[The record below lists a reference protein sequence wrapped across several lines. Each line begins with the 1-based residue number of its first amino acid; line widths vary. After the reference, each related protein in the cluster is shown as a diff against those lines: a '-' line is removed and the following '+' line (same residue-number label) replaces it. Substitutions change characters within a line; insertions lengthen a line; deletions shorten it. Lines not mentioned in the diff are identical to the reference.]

1 MQRLSLL
8 LLFIVGMGIQYLP
21 AQDLHIYYNAF
32 TDSLYFMQADKAV
45 SRPVV
50 RKGDAVVLHVENYN
64 NYLYD
69 LQVKTSQTGTSVVR
83 SNPVNLTSLLPF
95 PDGVNPLK
103 AIFGAGNPLGGL
115 SGITGLLRN
124 FIKLPGDDDKGPILG
139 WGTAPKEED
148 ASLTAAEKERRARM
162 LEIEQHAIAY
172 NKALQKTERRAESIV
187 SLQKDME
194 TALEALNF
202 QAFAAAEVTR
212 LRYNPQLEPHKI
224 KELSQEYMVYI
235 FGEED
240 PRNVALNELLEIAGS
255 GNKLAEL
262 RRRYEERVN
271 LYAEEVGMLH
281 LAAAAFADP
290 RYDFPESK
298 IQSLREEAKN
308 VGKAATE
315 QLNAYQSANK
325 ALAVQ
330 ISQIKTMNAQELA
343 ALRTDFLLLMDNS
356 FSKIHRQTASGDK
369 MDLQLTFV
377 PVDSAQAKGASTKS
391 IAPISV
397 KVVGGMQV
405 NAGVGLGF
413 GQFFEQP
420 QTFFVRDSIIQSSDK
435 EAFTP
440 YLSSFVHFHPIGHR
454 ELVLGGSVGVGIP
467 IAGGGGFDAIT
478 FFMGPSLALGQGQ
491 RIVINAG
498 LIGGKVPRL
507 ANGYSVG
514 DRFEA
519 QPELLKTDSAY
530 RLGYAVGVSFNL
542 TGG

>member
-8 LLFIVGMGIQYLP
+8 LLFITGMGIQYLP

-32 TDSLYFMQADKAV
+32 TDSLYFMQDDKAV

-50 RKGDAVVLHVENYN
+50 RKGNAVVLHVENYN

-69 LQVKTSQTGTSVVR
+69 LQVKTSQTGASVVR
-83 SNPVNLTSLLPF
+83 SNPVNLTGLLPF
-95 PDGVNPLK
+95 PDGANPLK

-124 FIKLPGDDDKGPILG
+124 FIKLPGGDEKGPILG
-139 WGTAPKEED
+139 WGTAPKEYD
-148 ASLTAAEKERRARM
+148 TTLSAAEKERRARM
-162 LEIEQHAIAY
+162 VEIEQHATAFNRAIER
-172 NKALQKTERRAESIV
+172 TERRAEAIA
-187 SLQKDME
+187 SLQTDME
-194 TALEALNF
+194 TALETLNF
-202 QAFAAAEVTR
+202 QAFAATEVTR

-240 PRNVALNELLEIAGS
+240 PRNVALNELLEIADS
-255 GNKLAEL
+255 GNKLGEL
-262 RRRYEERVN
+262 RRRYEDRVN
-271 LYAEEVGMLH
+271 LYAEEAGMLH
-281 LAAAAFADP
+281 LAATAFDDP

-298 IQSLREEAKN
+298 IETLREEAKN
-308 VGKAATE
+308 VGKAAME
-315 QLNAYQSANK
+315 QLNAYRSTNK
-325 ALAVQ
+325 ALEVQ
-330 ISQIKTMNAQELA
+330 ISQIKTMTAQELA
-343 ALRTDFLLLMDNS
+343 ALRTDYLLMMDNT
-356 FSKIHRQTASGDK
+356 FSKIHRQTASGEK
-369 MDLQLTFV
+369 MDLQLSFV
-377 PVDSAQAKGASTKS
+377 PVDSTYAKGASTKT

-397 KVVGGMQV
+397 SVVGGIQL
-405 NAGVGLGF
+405 NAGIGLGF

-420 QTFFVRDSIIQSSDK
+420 QSFFVRDSLIQSSDK
-435 EAFTP
+435 DAFTP
-440 YLSSFVHFHPIGHR
+440 YLSSYVHFHPLSRR
-454 ELVLGGSVGVGIP
+454 EVVLGGSVGVGIP

-478 FFMGPSLALGQGQ
+478 FSLGPSLALGQNQ
-491 RIVINAG
+491 SIVISVG

>member
-1 MQRLSLL
+1 MRHLTLL
-8 LLFIVGMGIQYLP
+8 LCFVAGVGIQYLP

-83 SNPVNLTSLLPF
+83 SNPLNLANLLPF
-95 PDGVNPLK
+95 PDGANPLK

-139 WGTAPKEED
+139 WGTAPKEYD
-148 ASLTAAEKERRARM
+148 ASLTAAEKERRAYRV
-162 LEIEQHAIAY
+162 EIEEHATAF
-172 NKALQKTERRAESIV
+172 NRALQKAERRAESLA
-187 SLQKDME
+187 SLQKEME
-194 TALEALNF
+194 VALDALNF
-202 QAFAAAEVTR
+202 QAFAAAEATR
-212 LRYNPQLEPHKI
+212 LRYNPQLEPQKI
-224 KELSQEYMVYI
+224 KELSKEYMVYI
-235 FGEED
+235 FGQAD
-240 PRNVALNELLEIAGS
+240 PRGLELSELLEMANA
-255 GNKLAEL
+255 GNKLNDL

-271 LYAEEVGMLH
+271 QYAEEAGMLQ
-281 LAAAAFADP
+281 LAGAAFNDAK
-290 RYDFPESK
+290 YDFPGSN
-298 IQSLREEAKN
+298 IATLREEAKS

-315 QLNAYQSANK
+315 QLDAYRNTNK
-325 ALAVQ
+325 ALESQLA
-330 ISQIKTMNAQELA
+330 QIKAMSAKELA
-343 ALRTDFLLLMDNS
+343 ELRTDFVLLMDNN

-377 PVDSAQAKGASTKS
+377 PVDSVHAKGATTKT
-391 IAPISV
+391 IAPIEV
-397 KVVGGMQV
+397 AVIGGLQV
-405 NAGVGLGF
+405 NAGIGLGF
-413 GQFFEQP
+413 GQFFQQP
-420 QTFFVRDSIIQSSDK
+420 QTFFVRDSLIQASDK
-435 EAFTP
+435 DAFTP
-440 YLSSFVHFHPIGHR
+440 YLSSYVHFHPVSR
-454 ELVLGGSVGVGIP
+454 RDVALGGSVGVGIP

-478 FFMGPSLALGQGQ
+478 FFMGPSVALGRNQ
-491 RIVINAG
+491 RVVISGG
-498 LIGGKVPRL
+498 LIGGKAPKL

-519 QPELLKTDSAY
+519 QPELLKTESAY